1 MTANKIPFVTPFF
14 ASSFSFLPSLRLVS
28 CLDFKYQDGEYN
40 EYYIAVAGD
49 GQVTVK
55 LTKHGYQPTY
65 QRIYVETTG
74 GRFEFDYD
82 PASESYQLAE

>member
-1 MTANKIPFVTPFF
+1 MTF
-14 ASSFSFLPSLRLVS
+14 RLFGD
-28 CLDFKYQDGEYN
+28 CGAYKHYQDNGLDFKYQDGEYN